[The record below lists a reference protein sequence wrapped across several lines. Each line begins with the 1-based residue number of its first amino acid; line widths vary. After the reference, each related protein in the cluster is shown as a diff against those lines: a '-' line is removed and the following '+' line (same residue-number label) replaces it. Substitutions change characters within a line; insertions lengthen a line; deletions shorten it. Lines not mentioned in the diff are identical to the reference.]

1 MPRTVDDGALCRYVL
16 ESEWFRQAMTI
27 MAYAAIPPEVDLSPV
42 LEAILAA
49 GKTLIMPR
57 CEADGMMTARRID
70 DLGQLTSGTY
80 GIPEPNSDAPVVS
93 AAEIDLILVPGMAF
107 DASGRRLGRGKGYYD
122 RFLQGKEI
130 LKIGV
135 AFSCQQAEK
144 LTAKATDVKMDRIIT
159 ENGILKCKGVY
170 L

>member
-16 ESEWFRQAMTI
+16 ESEWFRQAKTI

-70 DLGQLTSGTY
+70 DLGQLTSGAY
-80 GIPEPNSDAPVVS
+80 GIPEPNSDAPVVP
-93 AAEIDLILVPGMAF
+93 AAEIDLILVPAWPLTLRADGLDGERDIMTAF
-107 DASGRRLGRGKGYYD
+107 FRISTGKPWESAAS
-122 RFLQGKEI
+122 
-130 LKIGV
+130 
-135 AFSCQQAEK
+135 
-144 LTAKATDVKMDRIIT
+144 
-159 ENGILKCKGVY
+159 
-170 L
+170 